1 MSYCFNPS
9 CTQPLNPDQAR
20 FCITCGTKLLLKER
34 YRVTQALGR
43 GGCSKT
49 LKALDRDR
57 LEHPCVIKLFLLPP
71 EKDPKA
77 TNLFHQEAMRLY
89 ELGKHEQIPEL
100 YAHFQQDNH
109 LYLVQELIDGQNL
122 AEELA
127 TSGTKSESQIRELLG
142 DLLPVVQFIHEKG
155 VIHRDIKPENIMRR
169 RRDGKFILIDFGGA
183 KQATVKAIPES
194 GTMIGTLGYAP
205 PEQLLSGAAYPASD
219 LYALGATCIYLLT
232 GMHPFNL
239 YNPHEGCL
247 NWQDSLPP
255 DTKIS
260 TQLAAI
266 LERMVKNLLKDRY
279 QSAQDI
285 LKALNLSAKVRPEK
299 SSHSNSTPCP
309 ALAENPITTNLG
321 VTPPLAREI
330 DYSRLQELLAAH
342 KWQEA
347 NEETRKKIL
356 EMVEKQQEDYLDAE
370 QDNFVCKNL
379 WNLSRLWA
387 IYNHKRRCCR

>member
-9 CTQPLNPDQAR
+9 CRQPQNPDKAR

-71 EKDPKA
+71 EQDPKA

-89 ELGKHEQIPEL
+89 ELGEHDQIPEL

-127 TSGTKSESQIRELLG
+127 TSGTKGESQIRELLG

-169 RRDGKFILIDFGGA
+169 RSDGKFVLIDFGGA
-183 KQATVKAIPES
+183 KQATVKTIPDS

-205 PEQLLSGAAYPASD
+205 PEQLLSGTAYQASD

-232 GMHPFNL
+232 GIHPFNL
-239 YNPHEGCL
+239 YNPQEGYL
-247 NWQDSLPP
+247 DWQDSLPQN
-255 DTKIS
+255 TKIS
-260 TQLAAI
+260 PQLAAI

-279 QSAQDI
+279 QSAQDV
-285 LKALNLSAKVRPEK
+285 LKSLNLSAKFRPGQTR
-299 SSHSNSTPCP
+299 NSTSNPCP
-309 ALAENPITTNLG
+309 ALVEHPITASLA
-321 VTPPLAREI
+321 VTPPTPRDI

-342 KWQEA
+342 QWREA
-347 NEETRKKIL
+347 NQETRRKIL
-356 EMVEKQQEDYLDAE
+356 EMVERQPEDYLDTDQE
-370 QDNFVCKNL
+370 NFVCKNL